1 MSFQYIFFDLDGT
14 ITESAPGIVNS
25 VQYALRKKGY
35 EIGDPE
41 KLQKFVGPPLK
52 DSFMKVYGMTEEEAE
67 HGIVCY
73 REYYTT
79 KGIFENS
86 LYDGIIETFEALKA
100 EGKILVM
107 ATSKPEKF
115 AKQIAEHFDF
125 AKYFTLIC
133 GATMDEKRVK
143 KDEVIAYALEEM
155 QISDEMLPQVLM
167 VGDREHDILGGKKNQ
182 LKTMGVLFGYG
193 DLEELKTAGADYIV
207 ETAADIAKT
216 ILAME

>member
-1 MSFQYIFFDLDGT
+1 MSFQYILFDLDGT
-14 ITESAPGIVNS
+14 ITESAPGIINS
-25 VQYALRKKGY
+25 VQYALTKMGY
-35 EIGDPE
+35 EIGNPE
-41 KLQKFVGPPLK
+41 KLEKFVGPPLK
-52 DSFMKVYGMTEEEAE
+52 DSYMKEYGMSEEEAE
-67 HGIVCY
+67 YGIQCY
-73 REYYTT
+73 REYYTE

-86 LYDGIIETFEALKA
+86 LYDGVIQSLEDLKKA
-100 EGKILVM
+100 GKILVI

-155 QISDEMLPQVLM
+155 HISNEMLSQVLM
-167 VGDREHDILGGKKNQ
+167 VGDREHDIIGGKKNQ

-193 DLEELKTAGADYIV
+193 DLEELEAAGADYIV
-207 ETAADIAKT
+207 ETAGNIAKT
-216 ILAME
+216 ILSIK